1 MIHPLVERIPNM
13 ICAGIL
19 TGIMLELLLPRSEE
33 YDNLH
38 KTVRNTTLVGG
49 MCLAGA
55 LAFIRN

>member
-1 MIHPLVERIPNM
+1 M